1 MRLAGRLTGR
11 LAGQPAGGPVRTA
24 PQAPQ
29 APSTGGRRCRRSR
42 EHRHSAQHSAA
53 RMKEERKKE
62 EGQST
67 VMHSDAQSR
76 AAVHTAYVQ
85 WYSSTKEEAQD
96 LLADTVHRTGRR
108 KHSTAP
114 QVM

>member
-42 EHRHSAQHSAA
+42 KHRHSAQQQRSTD
-53 RMKEERKKE
+53 ERRRAK
-62 EGQST
+62 
-67 VMHSDAQSR
+67 HSDAQSR